1 MVLIWHLLYISDE
14 LFRIFPTNLWNA
26 FLLHKKKI
34 KLLEN
39 FTCWYIPTEI
49 HLFKRNKGSTRA
61 MSEICSK
68 LTGVFIINFEHI
80 SLIILFLL
88 LALNPKF
95 TKKIESVHFFLRII
109 FLKLHLD
116 KLWWLILI
124 CVFLN
129 LNRPNKSSSV
139 SCCLDLLLIY
149 Y

>member
-1 MVLIWHLLYISDE
+1 MVLIWHLYISDE
-14 LFRIFPTNLWNA
+14 FFRIIQNISDKFMKC

-39 FTCWYIPTEI
+39 CTFWYIPTEI
-49 HLFKRNKGSTRA
+49 HLFKRNKGNTRA
-61 MSEICSK
+61 MSEIYSK
-68 LTGVFIINFEHI
+68 LTGVFIVNFEHI
-80 SLIILFLL
+80 SLIILFPL
-88 LALNPKF
+88 LALNLKF
-95 TKKIESVHFFLRII
+95 TKIIESVHFFLGII
-109 FLKLHLD
+109 FLKLHP
-116 KLWWLILI
+116 WWLILI